1 MKLVV
6 KTSPTA
12 SIELQVE
19 SPDTTTVK
27 EIKDKVKLQLK
38 EDKPEDYSLYY
49 KDQLLQDAL
58 LISDYHI
65 KQELYYFIDK
75 KISISISNH
84 SATSNSS
91 GSGNSSSSSS
101 SSSSNNQQVPSINLQ
116 VCLSNTIQDIKR
128 KIQDYMAAGTNVNLS
143 YQLLYNGTNL
153 KHDNKEQDSSL
164 LFQLGITDDILI
176 HLFNPEQQQPQSQQ
190 ENKDLVVLIN
200 DKKKNKKRCNFH
212 SCSDK
217 VVKIIGDC
225 GYCQYKYCSRHRLP
239 EAHACI
245 NLMGC
250 KQVAHERNSIKL
262 LSERCVASKI

>member
-19 SPDTTTVK
+19 SPDITTVK
-27 EIKDKVKLQLK
+27 EIKDKIKLQLK
-38 EDKPEDYSLYY
+38 GQERLEDYSLYY
-49 KDQLLQDAL
+49 KDQLLQD
-58 LISDYHI
+58 DFTPYHYNI
-65 KQELYYFIDK
+65 KQEQEQENILYYFIDK

-84 SATSNSS
+84 SDISNSC
-91 GSGNSSSSSS
+91 
-101 SSSSNNQQVPSINLQ
+101 SSSSNQQVRSINLQ
-116 VCLSNTIQDIKR
+116 VYLSNTIQDIKY

-153 KHDNKEQDSSL
+153 KQDNEEQDGSL

-176 HLFNPEQQQPQSQQ
+176 HLFKPEQQQPQPQQQ
-190 ENKDLVVLIN
+190 EKKDLVVLIN
-200 DKKKNKKRCNFH
+200 TKKKNKKRCSFH

-250 KQVAHERNSIKL
+250 KQVAHERNSMKL
-262 LSERCVASKI
+262 LAERCVASKI

>member
-12 SIELQVE
+12 SVDLEVE
-19 SPDTTTVK
+19 SLDTTTVE
-27 EIKDKVKLQLK
+27 EIKNKIKLGLK
-38 EDKPEDYSLYY
+38 NQEQDYSLYY
-49 KDQLLQDAL
+49 KDQLLQDNL
-58 LISDYHI
+58 TLSHYDIQQE
-65 KQELYYFIDK
+65 QELYYFVDK

-84 SATSNSS
+84 SNT
-91 GSGNSSSSSS
+91 SS
-101 SSSSNNQQVPSINLQ
+101 SSSSNSNQQVVQSINLQ
-116 VCLSNTIQDIKR
+116 VYLSNTIEDIKH

-153 KHDNKEQDSSL
+153 KQDNKEQDDSL

-176 HLFNPEQQQPQSQQ
+176 HLFKPEQQPPQQQ
-190 ENKDLVVLIN
+190 EKKDLVVLIN
-200 DKKKNKKRCNFH
+200 NKKKNKKRCNFH